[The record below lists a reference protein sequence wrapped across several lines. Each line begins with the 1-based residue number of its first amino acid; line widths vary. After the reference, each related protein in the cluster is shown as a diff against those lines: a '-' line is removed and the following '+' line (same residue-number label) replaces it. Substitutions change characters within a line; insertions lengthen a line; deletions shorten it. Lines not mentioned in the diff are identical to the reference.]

1 MDMTILP
8 GASPMVAAYAAAR
21 AAAPGHLVLYR
32 VGEFYEVLGDD
43 AATVSR
49 LLGIQLTRRRQKDAP
64 DIPMCGVPAGAA
76 EAAIARLLAAGRKV
90 AMSEQPA
97 EPAGERPLRLMT
109 PGTSVDA
116 AVLAAGR
123 PNTLAV
129 AHAEGEAVALAW
141 TDVSTGE
148 AGTCMASLGGCAA
161 ALARIVPS
169 EILVSRWP
177 DGSEALALAVRG
189 SGARFSDL
197 PGDALRPDE
206 ADAVLAQAYGPGWR
220 EALRGFSPPELTAH
234 AALLHYVRRV
244 VGTLPAGLPPPRRV
258 SAGDTVEIDG
268 PTLHGLD
275 VLTSGSGRDGS
286 LLSVMDHTV
295 TAPGARLLVRQLSA
309 PLTDPAT
316 IGRRLAMVRCFVGNP
331 TLRADCRDGLGGMPD
346 ILRACGR
353 LSLGK
358 AGPRDLAAVR
368 DGLDRASI
376 LVGKLGAAGDLPPGL
391 APVARDLG
399 AASAGPCGALAG
411 ALRRAL
417 APDPPASLAE
427 PGFVAKGYAK
437 RLDACRAEA
446 ARAKEAIEE
455 LQARYVGDTGV
466 KSLRIR
472 VNSVVG
478 HHVEVPAASAQSLGA
493 GFTLRQGLASSTRFS
508 TPELDSLAATLEE
521 ASAQAGRAEQAVFVE
536 LSAAAMA
543 SREALTRIAHAA
555 AALDLVAGLAQAA
568 AEGHWCEP
576 ELAGDTGLDIEGGR
590 HPVAEALLE
599 AEGRAFVA
607 NDCRMGEA
615 DRIWLLTGPN
625 MAGKSTFLKQVA
637 VIVLMAQ
644 VGSFV
649 PATRARIGVVDK
661 MFSRVGASDDLAA
674 GRSTFMVEMLET
686 AAILNQATGRSLVIL
701 DEVGRGTSTHDGL
714 SIAQA
719 CMEYLHDV
727 VGCRTLFATHFHE
740 LADVADAMPRATCM
754 AMDATAGR
762 HGDVF
767 TYQIGPGRA
776 GQSHGL
782 KVAALAGLPASV
794 LARAAELLTGYTS
807 AARSD
812 PAA

>member
-1 MDMTILP
+1 
-8 GASPMVAAYAAAR
+8 MVVAYAAAR

-49 LLGIQLTRRRQKDAP
+49 LLGIQLTRGRQKDAP
-64 DIPMCGVPAGAA
+64 DIPMCGIPAGTA

-90 AMSEQPA
+90 AVSEQPA
-97 EPAGERPLRLMT
+97 EPGGERPLRRMT

-116 AVLAAGR
+116 DVLAAGR
-123 PNTLAV
+123 PNTLV
-129 AHAEGEAVALAW
+129 MAHAEGETVALAW
-141 TDVSTGE
+141 TDLSTGE
-148 AGTCMASLGGCAA
+148 SGTCMASLGGSAA

-169 EILVSRWP
+169 EILVLRWP

-197 PGDALRPDE
+197 PGDGLRPDE
-206 ADAVLAQAYGPGWR
+206 ADAVLARAHGPDWR
-220 EALRGFSPPELTAH
+220 EALRGFSPMELTAH
-234 AALLHYVRRV
+234 AALLDYVHHV
-244 VGTLPAGLPPPRRV
+244 VGTLPAGLPLPRRV

-268 PTLHGLD
+268 PTLRGLD
-275 VLTSGSGRDGS
+275 VLTSSSGRGGS
-286 LLSVMDHTV
+286 LLSVMDRTV

-316 IGRRLAMVRCFVGNP
+316 IGRRLAMVRCLVGNP
-331 TLRADCRDGLGGMPD
+331 TLRADCRDVLGGVPD

-358 AGPRDLAAVR
+358 AGPRDLAALR
-368 DGLDRASI
+368 DGLERASA
-376 LVGKLGAAGDLPPGL
+376 LAGKLGAVGELPPGL

-399 AASAGPCGALAG
+399 AASAGACSTLAG

-417 APDPPASLAE
+417 APDPPASVAE
-427 PGFVAKGYAK
+427 PGFIANGYSK

-446 ARAKEAIEE
+446 ARAKEAIEA
-455 LQARYVGDTGV
+455 LQARYVGDTGI

-472 VNSVVG
+472 ANSVIG
-478 HHVEVPAASAQSLGA
+478 HHVEVPAASAQALGPE
-493 GFTLRQGLASSTRFS
+493 FTLRQGLASSTRFT
-508 TPELDSLAATLEE
+508 TPELDSLAATLDE
-521 ASAQAGRAEQAVFVE
+521 ASGQARRAEQAVFVE

-568 AEGHWCEP
+568 AEGHWSEP
-576 ELAGDTGLDIEGGR
+576 ELAGGTGLDIEGGR

-607 NDCRMGEA
+607 NDCRMGKA
-615 DRIWLLTGPN
+615 DHIWLLTGPN
-625 MAGKSTFLKQVA
+625 MAGKSMFLKQVA
-637 VIVLMAQ
+637 TIVLMAQ

-649 PATRARIGVVDK
+649 PAARARIGMVDK
-661 MFSRVGASDDLAA
+661 LFSRVGAADDLAA

-714 SIAQA
+714 AIAQA
-719 CMEYLHDV
+719 CMEYLHDA

-740 LADVADAMPRATCM
+740 LADVADALPRAVCM

-767 TYQIGPGRA
+767 TYRIGPGRA

-782 KVAALAGLPASV
+782 KVAALAGLPTSV
-794 LARAAELLTGYTS
+794 LVRAAELLAGHTP
-807 AARSD
+807 AARSE

>member
-1 MDMTILP
+1 MDMTIAP
-8 GASPMVAAYAAAR
+8 EASPMVVAYAAAR

-43 AATVSR
+43 AATVSH

-64 DIPMCGVPAGAA
+64 DIPMCGIPAGSAA
-76 EAAIARLLAAGRKV
+76 AAIARLLAAGRKV
-90 AMSEQPA
+90 AASEQPA
-97 EPAGERPLRLMT
+97 EPAGERPLRRMT

-123 PNTLAV
+123 PNTLVV
-129 AHAEGEAVALAW
+129 AHAEGETVALAW
-141 TDVSTGE
+141 TDLSTGE

-189 SGARFSDL
+189 SGAPFSDL
-197 PGDALRPDE
+197 PGDGLQPTE
-206 ADAVLAQAYGPGWR
+206 ADAVLARTYGPGWR

-234 AALLHYVRRV
+234 AVLLDYVRRV
-244 VGTLPAGLPPPRRV
+244 VGTLPDGLPPPRRT

-268 PTLHGLD
+268 PTLRGLD

-286 LLSVMDHTV
+286 LLSVMDRTV

-316 IGRRLAMVRCFVGNP
+316 IKRRFAMVRCFVGNP
-331 TLRADCRDGLGGMPD
+331 ALRADCRDVLGGVPD

-358 AGPRDLAAVR
+358 AGPRDLAALR
-368 DGLDRASI
+368 DGLERASA
-376 LVGKLGAAGDLPPGL
+376 LARKLGTAAALPPGL

-399 AASAGPCGALAG
+399 TASAGACRILAG
-411 ALRRAL
+411 AFRRAL
-417 APDPPASLAE
+417 APDPPASVAE
-427 PGFVAKGYAK
+427 PGFIAKGYSK
-437 RLDACRAEA
+437 QLDACRAEA
-446 ARAKEAIEE
+446 ARAKEAIEA

-466 KSLRIR
+466 KSLRVR
-472 VNSVVG
+472 ANSVIG
-478 HHVEVPAASAQSLGA
+478 HHVEVPAANAQALGA
-493 GFTLRQGLASSTRFS
+493 GFMLRQGLASSTRFT
-508 TPELDSLAATLEE
+508 TPELDSLAAALEE
-521 ASAQAGRAEQAVFVE
+521 ASDQTSRAEQAVFVE

-543 SREALTRIAHAA
+543 SREALTRIANAA

-568 AEGHWCEP
+568 AEGHWSEP
-576 ELAGDTGLDIEGGR
+576 ELVGDTSLDIEGGR

-637 VIVLMAQ
+637 IVVLMAQ

-649 PATRARIGVVDK
+649 PAARARIGVVDK
-661 MFSRVGASDDLAA
+661 LFSRIGASDDLAA

-714 SIAQA
+714 AIAQA
-719 CMEYLHDV
+719 CRGHAHIGGKTRVKLVAGKPGWCCLAERP
-727 VGCRTLFATHFHE
+727 GTLG
-740 LADVADAMPRATCM
+740 MP
-754 AMDATAGR
+754 
-762 HGDVF
+762 
-767 TYQIGPGRA
+767 
-776 GQSHGL
+776 
-782 KVAALAGLPASV
+782 
-794 LARAAELLTGYTS
+794 
-807 AARSD
+807 
-812 PAA
+812 

>member
-1 MDMTILP
+1 
-8 GASPMVAAYAAAR
+8 MVVAYAAAR

-32 VGEFYEVLGDD
+32 VGEFHEVLGDD

-64 DIPMCGVPAGAA
+64 DIPMCGIPAGTA

-90 AMSEQPA
+90 AASEQPA

-116 AVLAAGR
+116 DVLAAGR
-123 PNTLAV
+123 PNTLVV
-129 AHAEGEAVALAW
+129 AHTEGETVALAW
-141 TDVSTGE
+141 TDLSTGE
-148 AGTCMASLGGCAA
+148 SGTCMASLGGCAA
-161 ALARIVPS
+161 ALARIMPS

-197 PGDALRPDE
+197 PGDGLRPDK
-206 ADAVLAQAYGPGWR
+206 ADAILACAHGTGWR

-234 AALLHYVRRV
+234 AALLDYVHRV

-268 PTLHGLD
+268 PTLRGLD
-275 VLTSGSGRDGS
+275 VLTSSSGRDRS
-286 LLSVMDHTV
+286 LLSVMDRTV

-316 IGRRLAMVRCFVGNP
+316 VGRRLAMVRCLVGNP
-331 TLRADCRDGLGGMPD
+331 ALRADCRDVLGGVPD

-368 DGLDRASI
+368 DGLERAST
-376 LVGKLGAAGDLPPGL
+376 LAGKLGSAGELPPGL
-391 APVARDLG
+391 ATVARDLG
-399 AASAGPCGALAG
+399 AASAGACGTLAD
-411 ALRRAL
+411 ALRRAF
-417 APDPPASLAE
+417 APDPPASVAE
-427 PGFVAKGYAK
+427 AGFIAKGYSK

-446 ARAKEAIEE
+446 ARAKEAIEA

-472 VNSVVG
+472 ANSIIG
-478 HHVEVPAASAQSLGA
+478 HHVEVPAASAQALGP
-493 GFTLRQGLASSTRFS
+493 GFTLRQGLASSTRFT

-521 ASAQAGRAEQAVFVE
+521 ASGQAHRAEQAVFTE
-536 LSAAAMA
+536 LSATAMA

-568 AEGHWCEP
+568 AEGHWSEP

-607 NDCRMGEA
+607 NDCRMDET

-637 VIVLMAQ
+637 TIVLMAQ

-661 MFSRVGASDDLAA
+661 LFSRVGASDDLAA

-686 AAILNQATGRSLVIL
+686 AAILNQATERSLVIL

-714 SIAQA
+714 AIAQA
-719 CMEYLHDV
+719 CMEHLHDV

-740 LADVADAMPRATCM
+740 LADVADALPRAVCM
-754 AMDATAGR
+754 AMDAAAGR

-767 TYQIGPGRA
+767 TYRISPGRA
-776 GQSHGL
+776 GRSHGL
-782 KVAALAGLPASV
+782 KVAALAGLPAPV
-794 LARAAELLTGYTS
+794 LARAAELL
-807 AARSD
+807 AEHA
-812 PAA
+812 PAAQADPTA

>member
-1 MDMTILP
+1 
-8 GASPMVAAYAAAR
+8 
-21 AAAPGHLVLYR
+21 
-32 VGEFYEVLGDD
+32 
-43 AATVSR
+43 
-49 LLGIQLTRRRQKDAP
+49 
-64 DIPMCGVPAGAA
+64 
-76 EAAIARLLAAGRKV
+76 
-90 AMSEQPA
+90 
-97 EPAGERPLRLMT
+97 
-109 PGTSVDA
+109 
-116 AVLAAGR
+116 
-123 PNTLAV
+123 
-129 AHAEGEAVALAW
+129 
-141 TDVSTGE
+141 
-148 AGTCMASLGGCAA
+148 
-161 ALARIVPS
+161 
-169 EILVSRWP
+169 
-177 DGSEALALAVRG
+177 
-189 SGARFSDL
+189 
-197 PGDALRPDE
+197 
-206 ADAVLAQAYGPGWR
+206 
-220 EALRGFSPPELTAH
+220 
-234 AALLHYVRRV
+234 
-244 VGTLPAGLPPPRRV
+244 V
-258 SAGDTVEIDG
+258 SAGDTVEIDA
-268 PTLHGLD
+268 PTLRGLG

-286 LLSVMDHTV
+286 LLSVMDRTV

-316 IGRRLAMVRCFVGNP
+316 IRRRLAMVRCFVGNP
-331 TLRADCRDGLGGMPD
+331 TLRADCRDVLGGMPD

-358 AGPRDLAAVR
+358 AGPRDLAAIR
-368 DGLDRASI
+368 DGLGRAST
-376 LVGKLGAAGDLPPGL
+376 LAGKLGAAGDLPLGL

-417 APDPPASLAE
+417 ASDPPVSLAE
-427 PGFVAKGYAK
+427 PGFIAKGCAK

-446 ARAKEAIEE
+446 ARAKAAIEE
-455 LQARYVGDTGV
+455 LQARYVRDTEV

-508 TPELDSLAATLEE
+508 TPELDSLAAVLEE
-521 ASAQAGRAEQAVFVE
+521 ASAQASRAEQAVFVE
-536 LSAAAMA
+536 LCAAAMA

-568 AEGHWCEP
+568 AEGHWSEP

-590 HPVAEALLE
+590 HPVAEALLD

-607 NDCRMGEA
+607 NGCRMGEA

-649 PATRARIGVVDK
+649 PAARARIGVVDK

-686 AAILNQATGRSLVIL
+686 AAILGQATDRSLVIL

-754 AMDATAGR
+754 AMDAATGR

-767 TYQIGPGRA
+767 TYRIGPGRA
-776 GQSHGL
+776 GRSHGL
-782 KVAALAGLPASV
+782 RVAALAGLPASV
-794 LARAAELLTGYTS
+794 LARAAELLAGYTS

-812 PAA
+812 PTA